1 MSTINNALVDRVVN
15 AFQARFGS
23 LPESIARAPGRVNLL
38 GEHVDYNDGFVMPA
52 AIDRATYVAFSKSV
66 HTGSQVEALD
76 LDEQID
82 FTTRSA
88 EEKRQT
94 NGTPLPEWGFYPA
107 GVAHILAE
115 AGYSVPPIQ
124 AVFAS
129 DVPRGSG
136 LSSSA
141 SVEVAFITAWQHFG
155 GWKLDKMKMA
165 RLCQKAEI
173 EYVGVKSGIMDQ
185 FASVCGEENKIL
197 CLDCR
202 SLDWRTFNFPSKVAI
217 VIADTTVRRKLTSGG
232 YNTRHDE
239 CEAALRFL
247 KENLPGVTSFRDIPI
262 SALDQYEDAMPV
274 EIARRA
280 RHVISEIDRTI
291 KAQALLERGD
301 VLAFGQ
307 LVNQTH
313 ASLRDFYEVSCP
325 ELDAMVS
332 IAQSLDGCIGARL
345 TGAGFGGCTVNLV
358 ESGKTVE
365 FTDKLASLY
374 KKATGLTPAVYL
386 TKPSRGAEV
395 L

>member
-1 MSTINNALVDRVVN
+1 MSIINNALVDRVVN

-66 HTGSQVEALD
+66 HTGFQVEALD

-82 FTTRSA
+82 FSTKSA
-88 EEKRQT
+88 GEKRQA

-107 GVAHILAE
+107 GVAHVLAE
-115 AGYSVPPIQ
+115 AGYSVTPIQ
-124 AVFAS
+124 AVFTS

-141 SVEVAFITAWQHFG
+141 SVEVAFITAWQHAG
-155 GWKLDKMKMA
+155 GWQIDKIKMA

-185 FASVCGEENKIL
+185 FTSVCGEENKIL

-202 SLDWRTFNFPSKVAI
+202 SLDWRIFDFPSKVAI

-247 KENLPGVTSFRDIPI
+247 KEKMPRVTSFRDIPL
-262 SALDQYEDAMPV
+262 SALDRYEDAMPV

-280 RHVISEIDRTI
+280 RHVISEIGRTI
-291 KAQALLERGD
+291 KAQGLLANGD
-301 VLAFGQ
+301 VQAFGQ

-365 FTDKLASLY
+365 FTNKLASLY